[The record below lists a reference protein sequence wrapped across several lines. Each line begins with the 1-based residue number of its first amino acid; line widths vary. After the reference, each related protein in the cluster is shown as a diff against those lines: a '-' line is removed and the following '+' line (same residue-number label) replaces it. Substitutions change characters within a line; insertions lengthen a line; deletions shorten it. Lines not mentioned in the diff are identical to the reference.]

1 MPSSGANPTGGA
13 FDSVLALELHHDK
26 PTSPLVNAGAM
37 ATTSFVRASDPADR
51 WRKILDIQS
60 AFAGRPLSISEE
72 INASEQDT
80 NAHNKAIAWLM
91 YSAGTLFCDPMEAC
105 TVYTQQCSTMLNT
118 ADLATMGATLAA
130 GGVNPHTGVRVMAD
144 SNVRYVLAEMVME
157 GMYTQSGDWAYTVGV
172 PAKSG
177 VGGGV
182 LAVVPGRLAVAAF
195 SPKLNSAGNSVRGW
209 FAVADVV
216 NRLKL
221 GLFDTPEKAIVRS
234 DRRHPQIPR
243 PTTCNRRSAP
253 SVAPART
260 APAKLTDEQRGW
272 LAKASR
278 RDVDGWVHISI
289 GGAPFERGF
298 QYGYLVAD
306 EYAESIRVYREM
318 TYQDIGM
325 TYDFF
330 VGQGRRTARRA
341 RSRPNCAPKSKVWQ
355 PV

>member
-1 MPSSGANPTGGA
+1 MATDPLDPAAIDSAVAHAYSLHRHNAEGHNAKYIPALADVDSGLFALCAMTPGGHIASVGDVQHEFPIESISKVFTLALVIEQQGHAAVRAKLGSNPTGAA

-37 ATTSFVRASDPADR
+37 ATTSFVLASDPADR
-51 WRKILDIQS
+51 WRKILDVQS
-60 AFAGRPLSISEE
+60 AFAGRPLSLSEE
-72 INASEQDT
+72 INASEQAT

-105 TVYTQQCSTMLNT
+105 MVYTQQCSTMLTT

-195 SPKLNSAGNSVRGW
+195 SPRLNSAGNSVRGW

-221 GLFDTPEKAIVRS
+221 GLFGNHNE
-234 DRRHPQIPR
+234 
-243 PTTCNRRSAP
+243 
-253 SVAPART
+253 
-260 APAKLTDEQRGW
+260 E
-272 LAKASR
+272 
-278 RDVDGWVHISI
+278 
-289 GGAPFERGF
+289 
-298 QYGYLVAD
+298 
-306 EYAESIRVYREM
+306 
-318 TYQDIGM
+318 
-325 TYDFF
+325 
-330 VGQGRRTARRA
+330 
-341 RSRPNCAPKSKVWQ
+341 
-355 PV
+355 

>member
-1 MPSSGANPTGGA
+1 MATDPPDSAAIDSAVALAYSRHRQKSQGRTAKYIPALADVDPSLFAICAMTPDGRTTAIGDVDHEFPIESISKVFTLALVIEERGHHTVRAKLGANPTGAA

-37 ATTSFVRASDPADR
+37 ATTSFVPASDSAGR

-72 INASEQDT
+72 INASEQQT
-80 NAHNKAIAWLM
+80 NSHNKAIAWLL
-91 YSAGTLFCDPMEAC
+91 YSAGTLFCDPIEAC

-118 ADLATMGATLAA
+118 TDLATMGATLAA
-130 GGVNPHTGVRVMAD
+130 GGVNPRTGVRVMAD

-177 VGGGV
+177 VGGGL

-209 FAVADVV
+209 SAVADIV

-221 GLFDTPEKAIVRS
+221 GLFDTR
-234 DRRHPQIPR
+234 
-243 PTTCNRRSAP
+243 
-253 SVAPART
+253 
-260 APAKLTDEQRGW
+260 
-272 LAKASR
+272 
-278 RDVDGWVHISI
+278 
-289 GGAPFERGF
+289 FE
-298 QYGYLVAD
+298 
-306 EYAESIRVYREM
+306 E
-318 TYQDIGM
+318 
-325 TYDFF
+325 
-330 VGQGRRTARRA
+330 
-341 RSRPNCAPKSKVWQ
+341 
-355 PV
+355 

>member
-1 MPSSGANPTGGA
+1 MATDPLDPAAIDSAVAHAYSLHRHNAEGHNAKYIPALADVDSGLFALCAMTPGGHIASVGDVQHEFPIESISKVFTLALVIEQQGHAAVRAKLGSNPTGAA

-37 ATTSFVRASDPADR
+37 ATTSFVLASDPADR
-51 WRKILDIQS
+51 WRKILDVQS
-60 AFAGRPLSISEE
+60 AFAGRPLSLSEE
-72 INASEQDT
+72 INASEQAT

-105 TVYTQQCSTMLNT
+105 MVYTQQCSTMLTT

-195 SPKLNSAGNSVRGW
+195 SPRLNSAGNSVRGW

-221 GLFDTPEKAIVRS
+221 GLFGNDYKE
-234 DRRHPQIPR
+234 
-243 PTTCNRRSAP
+243 
-253 SVAPART
+253 
-260 APAKLTDEQRGW
+260 
-272 LAKASR
+272 
-278 RDVDGWVHISI
+278 
-289 GGAPFERGF
+289 
-298 QYGYLVAD
+298 
-306 EYAESIRVYREM
+306 
-318 TYQDIGM
+318 
-325 TYDFF
+325 
-330 VGQGRRTARRA
+330 
-341 RSRPNCAPKSKVWQ
+341 
-355 PV
+355 

>member
-1 MPSSGANPTGGA
+1 MATDPLDSAAIDSAVAHAYSSHRDNSRGRAAKYIPALADVDPSLFALCAMTPDGRTAAIGDVHHEFPIESISKIFTLALVIEERGHRTVRTKLGANPTGSA

-37 ATTSFVRASDPADR
+37 ATTSFIRASDPADR

-60 AFAGRPLSISEE
+60 AFAGRQLSISEE
-72 INASEQDT
+72 INASEQET
-80 NAHNKAIAWLM
+80 NSHNKAIAWLL

-130 GGVNPHTGVRVMAD
+130 GGVNPRTGVRVMAD

-195 SPKLNSAGNSVRGW
+195 SPRLNSAGNSVRGW

-221 GLFDTPEKAIVRS
+221 GLFDTPEKA
-234 DRRHPQIPR
+234 
-243 PTTCNRRSAP
+243 
-253 SVAPART
+253 
-260 APAKLTDEQRGW
+260 L
-272 LAKASR
+272 
-278 RDVDGWVHISI
+278 
-289 GGAPFERGF
+289 
-298 QYGYLVAD
+298 
-306 EYAESIRVYREM
+306 
-318 TYQDIGM
+318 
-325 TYDFF
+325 
-330 VGQGRRTARRA
+330 
-341 RSRPNCAPKSKVWQ
+341 
-355 PV
+355 

>member
-1 MPSSGANPTGGA
+1 MATDPLDPAAIDSAVAHAYSLHRQNFEGHNAKYIPALADVDSGLFALCAMTPGGHVASVGDVQHEFPIESISKVFTLALVIEQQGHEAVRAKLGSNPTGAA

-37 ATTSFVRASDPADR
+37 ATTSFVLASDPADR
-51 WRKILDIQS
+51 WRKILDVQS
-60 AFAGRPLSISEE
+60 AFAGRPLSLSEE
-72 INASEQDT
+72 INASEQAT

-105 TVYTQQCSTMLNT
+105 TVYTQQCSTMLTT

-195 SPKLNSAGNSVRGW
+195 SPRLNSAGNSVRGW
-209 FAVADVV
+209 LAVADVV

-221 GLFDTPEKAIVRS
+221 GLFGNHYKE
-234 DRRHPQIPR
+234 
-243 PTTCNRRSAP
+243 
-253 SVAPART
+253 
-260 APAKLTDEQRGW
+260 
-272 LAKASR
+272 
-278 RDVDGWVHISI
+278 
-289 GGAPFERGF
+289 
-298 QYGYLVAD
+298 
-306 EYAESIRVYREM
+306 
-318 TYQDIGM
+318 
-325 TYDFF
+325 
-330 VGQGRRTARRA
+330 
-341 RSRPNCAPKSKVWQ
+341 
-355 PV
+355 

>member
-1 MPSSGANPTGGA
+1 MAADAPDSAAIDSAVAHAYSSHRHNSRGRTAKYIPALADVDPSLFALCAKTPDGHTAAIGDVDHQFPIESISKIFTLAMVIEERGHRVVRAKLGANPTGGA

-51 WRKILDIQS
+51 WRKILDMQS
-60 AFAGRPLSISEE
+60 AFAGHPLSISEE
-72 INASEQDT
+72 INASEQAT

-91 YSAGTLFCDPMEAC
+91 YSTGTLFCDPMEAC

-130 GGVNPHTGVRVMAD
+130 GGVNPQTGVRVMAD

-182 LAVVPGRLAVAAF
+182 LAVVPGQLAVAAF
-195 SPKLNSAGNSVRGW
+195 SPKLNAAGNSVRGW
-209 FAVADVV
+209 AAVSDVV

-221 GLFDTPEKAIVRS
+221 GLFDAPEKA
-234 DRRHPQIPR
+234 
-243 PTTCNRRSAP
+243 
-253 SVAPART
+253 
-260 APAKLTDEQRGW
+260 K
-272 LAKASR
+272 
-278 RDVDGWVHISI
+278 
-289 GGAPFERGF
+289 
-298 QYGYLVAD
+298 
-306 EYAESIRVYREM
+306 
-318 TYQDIGM
+318 
-325 TYDFF
+325 
-330 VGQGRRTARRA
+330 
-341 RSRPNCAPKSKVWQ
+341 
-355 PV
+355 